1 MRLLFCSVMLA
12 ICAVQAIGAPASS
25 RLVLLSVRQ
34 CENAWSDNRLFERLQ
49 TVLTREP
56 GWRAEPAQALGE
68 PKDRPNSWPSVDSM
82 ISLGRDL
89 GGQYLICL
97 VVSDQRLERRK
108 SFHVPLVFHKWESVG
123 VVKGEFRVIDLLRG
137 KQVKAEAFEVEL
149 HGPRVIQAT
158 MDDTKFDPD
167 ITMTATDKAL
177 FFANLEE
184 KLVDEL
190 IPKIRPIIAKG
201 EREQLARQDTRNRP

>member
-1 MRLLFCSVMLA
+1 MRPVFYILMLV
-12 ICAVQAIGAPASS
+12 ICAVQAIGGPASS

-34 CENAWSDNRLFERLQ
+34 SDNAWSDNRLFERLQ

-56 GWRAEPAQALGE
+56 GWRVEPVQALGE
-68 PKDRPNSWPSVDSM
+68 SKDRSDCWPSADSM

-97 VVSDQRLERRK
+97 VVSEQRLERRK

-123 VVKGEFRVIDLLRG
+123 VMRGEFRVIDLLRG
-137 KQVKAEAFEVEL
+137 KQVKAESFEVEL

-167 ITMTATDKAL
+167 ITMTATEKSLL
-177 FFANLEE
+177 FEGLEQ

-190 IPKIRPIIAKG
+190 IPKIKPLIAKG
-201 EREQLARQDTRNRP
+201 EREQLARQDTKKRP

>member
-1 MRLLFCSVMLA
+1 MRPLLYLLMLA
-12 ICAVQAIGAPASS
+12 VCAVQAVGGPASD

-34 CENAWSDNRLFERLQ
+34 NDNAWSDNRLFERMQ

-56 GWRAEPAQALGE
+56 GWRVEPVQVLRGS
-68 PKDRPNSWPSVDSM
+68 KDPSGCWPGVDSM
-82 ISLGRDL
+82 VSLGRDL
-89 GGQYLICL
+89 GGQYLVCL
-97 VVSDQRLERRK
+97 VVFEQRLERRK

-123 VVKGEFRVIDLLRG
+123 VMKGEFRVIDLLRG
-137 KQVKAEAFEVEL
+137 KQVKAEPFEVEM

-177 FFANLEE
+177 LFENLEE
-184 KLVDEL
+184 QLVDE
-190 IPKIRPIIAKG
+190 IVPKIKPVIAKG
-201 EREQLARQDTRNRP
+201 EREQLARQDTQKRP